1 MIDWKSTLVFVIPA
15 KPETRRFLTSNSNR
29 TWMLAFAGMTY
40 LLRLKARDFNHPR
53 EKQESQTRGAEILAA
68 RLVVILSSLGK
79 TSDVELALRRIK
91 ILAMKISY

>member
-1 MIDWKSTLVFVIPA
+1 
-15 KPETRRFLTSNSNR
+15 
-29 TWMLAFAGMTY
+29 MLAFAGMTY

-79 TSDVELALRRIK
+79 TSDWSWLFGESSYSRRRFRIEELFWEG
-91 ILAMKISY
+91 

>member
-1 MIDWKSTLVFVIPA
+1 LIDWKSTLVFVIPA
-15 KPETRRFLTSNSNR
+15 KPETSRFLTSNSNR
-29 TWMLAFAGMTY
+29 TWMLAFARHDI
-40 LLRLKARDFNHPR
+40 LRLKARDFNHPR

-91 ILAMKISY
+91 LLATKISY